1 MPTLEDRLEAL
12 ERALSILQSE
22 RISDQRQFDE
32 HKRRLAGQEQGMQY
46 INQSFDGL
54 KKALNV
60 QFNAID
66 AHYTRLG
73 QQQDQLFVDIID
85 KFDGVNDVAITTWK
99 GFQKQERDIRE
110 IKGRLERVDDRIS
123 SVLHDIAEL
132 DIKFDHQSKQLN
144 QQGQDIKSLST
155 RLDEQGQDIKSLS
168 TRLDEQGQDIKALS
182 VRLDEQGQQLS
193 QQGQDIKSLST
204 RLDEQGQDIKDLHG
218 KFDHQEKL
226 LLQILDRLPSP

>member
-123 SVLHDIAEL
+123 SVLQDIAEL

-144 QQGQDIKSLST
+144 Q
-155 RLDEQGQDIKSLS
+155 QGQDIKSLS